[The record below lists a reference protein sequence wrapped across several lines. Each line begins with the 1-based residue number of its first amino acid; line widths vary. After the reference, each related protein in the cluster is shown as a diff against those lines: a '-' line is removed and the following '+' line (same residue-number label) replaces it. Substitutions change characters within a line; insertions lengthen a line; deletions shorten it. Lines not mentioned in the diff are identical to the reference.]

1 MVPLKDRQELYAKCG
16 EDAAQLA
23 FGQWIFGDD
32 ITVVSDDLKQ
42 NTSDIVRNAVLALSN
57 DSKQIFE
64 RIYEPFA
71 RRNPNKNSPWIYD
84 DILVCTLT
92 IGVVKFGIDQQPL
105 KAVIELRKQATDDEC
120 RAITEIFENTL
131 ENNLE
136 ISGRMPFIRLCISN
150 ALGQNFTLSN
160 PLANTIYSG
169 AISVLQNTSHNLFLR
184 LCALRSCDIIV
195 TLRDLETPGRLKAM
209 EHFAE
214 TFQRRAHR
222 IGTFV
227 YVGVLAIFVY
237 FMLEF
242 VTDPDFKTKNWSQ
255 IVGNVASVVGILSFI
270 GVAITKRLIENGISR
285 FLSYIFGYDRKKLAS
300 K

>member
-1 MVPLKDRQELYAKCG
+1 MVPLKDRHELYAKCG

-23 FGQWIFGDD
+23 FVQWVFGDD
-32 ITVVSDDLKQ
+32 ITVASDDLKQ

-57 DSKQIFE
+57 DSKQTFE
-64 RIYEPFA
+64 RIYETFA
-71 RRNPNKNSPWIYD
+71 RRKPNKNSPWIYD

-92 IGVVKFGIDQQPL
+92 IGVAKFGIDQQPL
-105 KAVIELRKQATDDEC
+105 KAVIALRKQAKDDEC
-120 RAITEIFENTL
+120 RTITGIFENVL

-136 ISGRMPFIRLCISN
+136 IAGRMPFIRLCISN
-150 ALGQNFTLSN
+150 ALGQDFILPNA
-160 PLANTIYSG
+160 LANTIYNEVL
-169 AISVLQNTSHNLFLR
+169 SVLKDTSHNLFLR
-184 LCALRSCDIIV
+184 ICALKSCDIIV
-195 TLRDLETPGRLKAM
+195 TLKDLETPGRLNAI

-285 FLSYIFGYDRKKLAS
+285 FLSYIFGYDKKLAS